1 MRVELI
7 WGVGCIPRNKEWSNR
22 YTSLARRLAGGD
34 VQAWFNNHVAQG
46 AGDMVLAAVAMGLVF
61 WLANFLYRKKV
72 FLRF

>member
-1 MRVELI
+1 M
-7 WGVGCIPRNKEWSNR
+7 
-22 YTSLARRLAGGD
+22 
-34 VQAWFNNHVAQG
+34 QAWFNNHVAQG